1 MDPIVTDITFD
12 EWVKF
17 MFDHPVAHPAWYWA
31 SGLYWPEVS
40 PTDQVAYIT
49 RLFEDSGSLLAVYSN
64 AQIDQALIY
73 LISPASMAMRVLSDE
88 DVLWPD
94 RKRCLLSFYET
105 NGAVCNE

>member
-1 MDPIVTDITFD
+1 
-12 EWVKF
+12 